1 MIIRQKGYRE
11 NREREWE
18 RERERDTER
27 YIKDAEMQLLTFVS
41 LLDNN

>member
-11 NREREWE
+11 CRE

-41 LLDNN
+41 LLANN